1 MQMTGVQIILECLK
15 REEVKTVFGYP
26 GGKVIKLYDAL
37 YDENMIAHVETAHE
51 QGASHAADGYA
62 RATGRVGVCMATSGP
77 GSTNLVTGLATAYMD
92 SIPIVAI
99 TGNVPANLLGK
110 DSFQEVDIMG
120 VTMPITK
127 HNYQIKSVD
136 RISDIFREAFA
147 FARSGRPGPVLIDIT
162 SDTFTEVCEY
172 IPPEGPL
179 NMACKL
185 SDIPI
190 DEIKELVSKA
200 ERPVIFAG
208 GGVVLSGAADE
219 LFELAEHIDAP
230 VACSL
235 MAVGS
240 FPANHRLSMGM
251 VGMHGT
257 KASNM
262 AFQACD
268 LLIVLGARFSDRVTG
283 DASTF
288 ASRAKIIQI
297 DIDASEV
304 NKNIPAHVYMIQDI
318 KCALG
323 HIINAVPE
331 KVHEEWVK
339 SVAAWK
345 AENEAHI
352 PKDHLPRNIM
362 ETINDAM
369 GEDTIIVTDVGQ
381 HQMWT
386 AQYYPFKK
394 HNTFLTSGGLG
405 TMGYGLG
412 AAIGAQCACP
422 GKRVLHIT
430 GDGSFRM
437 NMNEMST
444 VVRYGLPIVT
454 ILLDNNS
461 LGMVRQWQTLF
472 FDGRHSETTLPTLD
486 FCTIAKGF
494 GYACAHK
501 VSSADEFREAFEE
514 AISKQAPCL
523 IHCVI
528 DQDTMV
534 LPMVAP
540 GASIDNIVMS
550 IS

>member
-15 REEVKTVFGYP
+15 RENVTTVFGYP

-37 YDENMIAHVETAHE
+37 YDEHMIHHVETAHE

-62 RATGRVGVCMATSGP
+62 RATGQVGVCIATSGP

-99 TGNVPANLLGK
+99 TGNVPASLLGR

-120 VTMPITK
+120 VTMPVTK
-127 HNYQIKSVD
+127 HNYQIQKVEK
-136 RISDIFREAFA
+136 ISDVFREAFA
-147 FARSGRPGPVLIDIT
+147 FAKSGRPGPVLIDIT
-162 SDTFTEVCEY
+162 SDIFTQACEY
-172 IPPEGPL
+172 TPPDGPL
-179 NMACKL
+179 SMPCKL
-185 SDIPI
+185 SDIPM
-190 DEIKELVSKA
+190 DEVKELVGKA

-208 GGVVLSGAADE
+208 GGVVLSRAADE
-219 LFELAEHIDAP
+219 LFELAERIDAP

-240 FPANHRLSMGM
+240 FPSGHRLSMGM

-288 ASRAKIIQI
+288 ASHAKIIQI

-323 HIINAVPE
+323 QIIQAVP
-331 KVHEEWVK
+331 KKSHEEWVK
-339 SVAAWK
+339 NVSAWRE
-345 AENEAHI
+345 ENEAHI
-352 PKDHLPRNIM
+352 PADHLPRNIM
-362 ETINDAM
+362 RTINEM
-369 GEDTIIVTDVGQ
+369 VGEDTIIVTDVGQ

-386 AQYYPFKK
+386 AQYFPFKK

-422 GKRVLHIT
+422 EKRVLHIT
-430 GDGSFRM
+430 GDGCLRM
-437 NMNEMST
+437 NLNEMAT
-444 VVRYGLPIVT
+444 TVRYDLPVVT
-454 ILLDNNS
+454 ILLDNHT

-472 FDGRHSETTLPTLD
+472 YNGRHSETTLPPLD

-494 GYACAHK
+494 GYAMACK
-501 VSSADEFREAFEE
+501 VSDADAFREALQE
-514 AISKQAPCL
+514 ALDTRKPCL
-523 IHCVI
+523 IHVEI
-528 DQDTMV
+528 EQDTMV

-540 GASIDNIVMS
+540 GASIDDIVMS

>member
-1 MQMTGVQIILECLK
+1 MQLTGVQIILECLK
-15 REEVKTVFGYP
+15 RENVTTVFGYP

-37 YDENMIAHVETAHE
+37 YDENMLHHVETAHE

-62 RATGRVGVCMATSGP
+62 RATGQVGVCIATSGP
-77 GSTNLVTGLATAYMD
+77 GATNLVTGLATAYMD

-99 TGNVPANLLGK
+99 TGNVPANLLGR

-127 HNYQIKSVD
+127 HNYQIKDVD
-136 RISDIFREAFA
+136 KISDVFREAFA
-147 FARSGRPGPVLIDIT
+147 FARAGRPGPVLIDIT
-162 SDTFTEVCEY
+162 SDIFTQTTEY
-172 IPPEGPL
+172 TAPEGTL

-185 SDIPI
+185 TDIPI
-190 DEIKELVSKA
+190 DEVKQLIA
-200 ERPVIFAG
+200 EAKRPVVFAG
-208 GGVVLSGAADE
+208 GGVVLSHAADE
-219 LFELAEHIDAP
+219 LFALAERIDAP

-240 FPANHRLSMGM
+240 FPSDHPLSMGM

-283 DASTF
+283 DPNTF
-288 ASRAKIIQI
+288 AAHAKIIQI
-297 DIDASEV
+297 DIDASEI
-304 NKNIPAHVYMIQDI
+304 NKNIPTHISMIQDI
-318 KCALG
+318 KCALQK
-323 HIINAVPE
+323 IVETVP
-331 KVHEEWVK
+331 KKTHTEWIK
-339 SVAAWK
+339 SVAEWK

-362 ETINDAM
+362 QTINELM

-394 HNTFLTSGGLG
+394 HDTFLTSGGLG
-405 TMGYGLG
+405 TMGFGLG
-412 AAIGAQCACP
+412 AAIGAQCAHP

-430 GDGSFRM
+430 GDGCFRM
-437 NMNEMST
+437 NLNEMAT
-444 VVRYGLPIVT
+444 TTRYDLPVIT
-454 ILLDNNS
+454 ILLDNKT

-472 FDGRHSETTLPTLD
+472 FNGRHSETTLPALD

-494 GYACAHK
+494 GYGLTRK
-501 VSSADEFREAFEE
+501 TDNVEGFREALKE
-514 AISKQAPCL
+514 ALTANGPCL
-523 IHCVI
+523 IHVEI
-528 DQDTMV
+528 EQDTMV

>member
-1 MQMTGVQIILECLK
+1 MQLTGVQIILECLK
-15 REEVKTVFGYP
+15 RENVKTVFGYP

-37 YDENMIAHVETAHE
+37 YDENMITHVETAHE

-62 RATGRVGVCMATSGP
+62 RATGNVGVCIATSGP

-99 TGNVPANLLGK
+99 TGNVPADLLGR

-127 HNYQIKSVD
+127 HNYQIKSID
-136 RISDIFREAFA
+136 KISDVFREAFA
-147 FARSGRPGPVLIDIT
+147 FARAGRPGPVLIDIT
-162 SDTFTEVCEY
+162 SDTFTQTTEY
-172 IPPEGPL
+172 TPPEGTL
-179 NMACKL
+179 TMTCKL

-190 DEIKELVSKA
+190 DEVKELISKA

-208 GGVVLSGAADE
+208 GGVVLSHAADE
-219 LFELAEHIDAP
+219 LFALAERIDAP

-240 FPANHRLSMGM
+240 FPSGHALSMGM

-283 DASTF
+283 DPNTF
-288 ASRAKIIQI
+288 AAHAKIIQI
-297 DIDASEV
+297 DIDASEI
-304 NKNIPAHVYMIQDI
+304 NKNIPAHVSMIQDI
-318 KCALG
+318 KCALQK
-323 HIINAVPE
+323 IVEAVPE
-331 KVHEEWVK
+331 KSHDEWVK
-339 SVAAWK
+339 SVAEWK

-352 PKDHLPRNIM
+352 PKDHMPRNIM
-362 ETINDAM
+362 RTINELM

-394 HNTFLTSGGLG
+394 HDTFVTSGGLG

-437 NMNEMST
+437 NLNEMAT
-444 VVRYGLPIVT
+444 TTRYGLPVIT
-454 ILLDNNS
+454 ILLDNKT

-472 FDGRHSETTLPTLD
+472 FGGRHSETTLPALD

-494 GYACAHK
+494 GYAMTK
-501 VSSADEFREAFEE
+501 KEDTVEGFREALKE
-514 AISKQAPCL
+514 ALEANGPCL
-523 IHCVI
+523 IHVEI
-528 DQDTMV
+528 AQDTMV

>member
-15 REEVKTVFGYP
+15 REDVTTVFGYP

-37 YDENMIAHVETAHE
+37 YDEHMLHHVETAHE

-62 RATGRVGVCMATSGP
+62 RATGKVGVCIATSGP

-92 SIPIVAI
+92 SIPMVAI
-99 TGNVPANLLGK
+99 TGNVPANLLGR

-127 HNYQIKSVD
+127 HNYQIKSVEK
-136 RISDIFREAFA
+136 ISEVFREAFA
-147 FARSGRPGPVLIDIT
+147 FAKSGRPGPVLIDIT
-162 SDTFTEVCEY
+162 SDIFTQTCEY
-172 IPPEGPL
+172 TAPDGPM
-179 NMACKL
+179 NIACRL
-185 SDIPI
+185 TDIPM
-190 DEIKELVSKA
+190 DEVKALVSGA
-200 ERPVIFAG
+200 ERPVILAG

-219 LFELAEHIDAP
+219 LFELAEHIEAP

-240 FPANHRLSMGM
+240 FPSDHRLSMGM

-262 AFQACD
+262 AFQTCD

-283 DASTF
+283 DPSTF
-288 ASRAKIIQI
+288 ASHAKIIQI

-304 NKNIPAHVYMIQDI
+304 NKNIQTHVHMIQDI
-318 KCALG
+318 KCALAQ
-323 HIINAVPE
+323 IIEAVP
-331 KVHEEWVK
+331 KKTHEEWIK
-339 SVAAWK
+339 SVAEWK
-345 AENEAHI
+345 AENDAHI
-352 PKDHLPRNIM
+352 PEDHLPRNIM
-362 ETINDAM
+362 RTANEMM
-369 GEDTIIVTDVGQ
+369 GEDAIIVTDVGQ

-422 GKRVLHIT
+422 EKRVLHIT
-430 GDGSFRM
+430 GDGCFRM
-437 NMNEMST
+437 NLNEMAT
-444 VVRYGLPIVT
+444 AVRYDLPVVT
-454 ILLDNNS
+454 ILLDNNT

-472 FDGRHSETTLPTLD
+472 YNRRHSETTLPPLD

-494 GYACAHK
+494 GYALARK
-501 VSSADEFREAFEE
+501 VSDVDAFRDALKEAL
-514 AISKQAPCL
+514 STRKPCL
-523 IHCVI
+523 IHVEI
-528 DQDTMV
+528 DQETMV

-540 GASIDNIVMS
+540 GASIDDIVMS